1 MRAER
6 AEWASQRW
14 VLRVVGP
21 GLQGISRAKRAEWA
35 SQRNLGLETMTDSA
49 VTPQASDQYVQSLAR
64 GLAVIRAFD
73 ANNPVMTLS
82 EVAARTDLTR
92 ATARRF
98 LHTLVELG
106 YVRTDGKTFAL
117 TAKVLQLGYSYLS
130 ALSLPQ
136 LAQPH
141 LEQLSLKL
149 GESTSAAVLDG
160 PDIFY
165 VARVATRRIMN
176 VGITVG
182 TRFPAYATSMG
193 RVLLAGLPQAK
204 FEAYLSTA
212 ELTPI
217 TPRTVASVP
226 DLRAAVEHVR
236 AQGWCLLDQELE
248 IGLMSIAA
256 PVWNH
261 NNGDNVAAINVS
273 LQAQAVAARPDPDVY
288 LESVRLEVVAT
299 ANAISQDVSAKH

>member
-1 MRAER
+1 MSNA
-6 AEWASQRW
+6 APA
-14 VLRVVGP
+14 
-21 GLQGISRAKRAEWA
+21 A
-35 SQRNLGLETMTDSA
+35 
-49 VTPQASDQYVQSLAR
+49 PQASDQYVQSLAR

-73 ANNPVMTLS
+73 AANPLMTLS
-82 EVAARTDLTR
+82 EVAARTGLTR

-117 TAKVLQLGYSYLS
+117 TALVLQLGYSYLS

-141 LEQLSLKL
+141 LEELSHKL

-165 VARVATRRIMN
+165 VARVATRRIMT

-193 RVLLAGLPQAK
+193 RVLLAGLPEAK
-204 FEAYLSTA
+204 LGEYLDA
-212 ELTPI
+212 VELKAL
-217 TPRTVASVP
+217 TPRTVGTREA
-226 DLRAAVEHVR
+226 LLAELEKVR
-236 AQGWCLLDQELE
+236 EQGWCLLDQELE
-248 IGLMSIAA
+248 LGLMSIAA
-256 PVWNH
+256 PVRNAA
-261 NNGDNVAAINVS
+261 GKVVAAVNVS
-273 LQAQAVAARPDPDVY
+273 LQAQNVAAQADPESY
-288 LESVRLEVVAT
+288 LDSVRKEILHT
-299 ANAISQDVSAKH
+299 ADLISADISAKH

>member
-1 MRAER
+1 
-6 AEWASQRW
+6 
-14 VLRVVGP
+14 
-21 GLQGISRAKRAEWA
+21 
-35 SQRNLGLETMTDSA
+35 MTNAPADTQA
-49 VTPQASDQYVQSLAR
+49 APQAGDQYVQSLAR

-73 ANNPVMTLS
+73 TDHPLMTLT

-117 TAKVLQLGYSYLS
+117 TAKVLQLGYAYLS
-130 ALSLPQ
+130 GLSLPQ

-141 LEQLSLKL
+141 LEELSLKL

-160 PDIFY
+160 TDIAY
-165 VARVATRRIMN
+165 IARVTTRRIMN

-193 RVLLAGLPQAK
+193 RVLLAALPPAELK
-204 FEAYLSTA
+204 AYLAVA
-212 ELTPI
+212 EIKPLTP
-217 TPRTVASVP
+217 RALGTVPELLAG
-226 DLRAAVEHVR
+226 LEKVR

-248 IGLMSIAA
+248 LGLMSVAA
-256 PVWNH
+256 PVH
-261 NNGDNVAAINVS
+261 DGPKVVAAVNVS
-273 LQAQAVAARPDPDVY
+273 LQAQSVAAQPDPDAY
-288 LESVRLEVVAT
+288 LASVAQEIVAT
-299 ANAISQDVSAKH
+299 AKLISADLTART